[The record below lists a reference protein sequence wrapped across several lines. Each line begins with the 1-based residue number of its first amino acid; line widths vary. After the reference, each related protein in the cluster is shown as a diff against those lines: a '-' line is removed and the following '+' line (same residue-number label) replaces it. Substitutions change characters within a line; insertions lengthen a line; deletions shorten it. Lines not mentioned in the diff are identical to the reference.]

1 MEAKAKPCEEQAD
14 TLRRAIDEWVK
25 ASEATRD
32 YLVTSRQDP
41 LDALEP
47 LAPGFFE
54 AMQKAYERERRA
66 RQRCILAND
75 ALYECMDKHKLI
87 D

>member
-1 MEAKAKPCEEQAD
+1 
-14 TLRRAIDEWVK
+14 
-25 ASEATRD
+25 
-32 YLVTSRQDP
+32 
-41 LDALEP
+41 
-47 LAPGFFE
+47 
-54 AMQKAYERERRA
+54 MQKAYERERRA